1 MDPRVMEL
9 RIKQWISVFNEQA
22 NSGMNKNEWCILNGI
37 NKTSF
42 YRWQKRVRTYLLEQ
56 QGSEE
61 AAVSVLMQ
69 NADTAGFVEL
79 PSTKGSLAE
88 AYNTRSSYHSGGND
102 NSAIRIHYGGF
113 SISLDGEV
121 DERQLSS
128 VLRVLR
134 HVD

>member
-9 RIKQWISVFNEQA
+9 RIKQWISVFKEQA
-22 NSGMNKNEWCILNGI
+22 NSGMNKDEWCILNGI

-61 AAVSVLMQ
+61 AAVSVLTQ
-69 NADTAGFVEL
+69 NADTVGFVEL
-79 PSTKGSLAE
+79 PSTKGSLAG
-88 AYNTRSSYHSGGND
+88 AYNTRSGYHSGGND
-102 NSAIRIHYGGF
+102 KSAIRIHYGDF

-128 VLRVLR
+128 VLRALR